1 MQGQYVF
8 RQINARLFL
17 KLRNDEVDDALVKV
31 FTTQEGVAIGGE
43 HFELFFAIDVCD
55 LDDRHVKRTATQVVH
70 SNLAIAFFGFVQTK
84 GQCCGSGLVDDALDV
99 QTCDATGIFGGLALC
114 VVEIR
119 WNGDD
124 RFSHFFAEIV
134 FGSLLHLAQN
144 FSADLWR
151 G

>member
-1 MQGQYVF
+1 MQGQDVF

-17 KLRNDEVDDALVKV
+17 ELCNDEVDDALVKV
-31 FTTQEGVAIGGE
+31 FTTQEGVAVGGE

-55 LDDRHVKRTATQVVH
+55 LDDGHVKRTATQVIH

-84 GQCCGSGLVDDALDV
+84 GQSGCRRFVDDALDI
-99 QTCDATGIFGGLALC
+99 QACDASGIFGGLALG

-124 RFSHFFAEIV
+124 RFSHFFTKVV
-134 FGSLLHLAQN
+134 FGGLLHLAQN